1 MAPDM
6 LAGEGGSLGCD
17 GAYPAWDMGT
27 AYDSATPEPPST
39 KKKKKKKKAQIRLE
53 LCHRDVITS
62 SFPA

>member
-39 KKKKKKKKAQIRLE
+39 KKKKKESA
-53 LCHRDVITS
+53 DS
-62 SFPA
+62 S